1 MLEKIFEIIGTV
13 IGLFFYRFIIIGSM
27 MFIFMIVMYP
37 IVIAAFVYIGLYL
50 LFALKQRKKRLS
62 GTEAPKPHIYLI
74 LHASLFLLSLV
85 LIFLTGLIAC
95 RLDQIVAWFLIP
107 VASAYISGVITY
119 LIFRIPKRFK
129 TKKIVPIIATV
140 VVSLIVFAV
149 AEMVGLSFV
158 VLTLM

>member
-13 IGLFFYRFIIIGSM
+13 IGLFYSRFIIIVSIT
-27 MFIFMIVMYP
+27 FILMLVMYP
-37 IVIAAFVYIGLYL
+37 IVIAAIVYLGLYM

-62 GTEAPKPHIYLI
+62 GGESPKPLVYLV

-85 LIFLTGLIAC
+85 IIFLTGLIAC
-95 RLDQIVAWFLIP
+95 RLDQIIAWFLIP
-107 VASAYISGVITY
+107 VASAYISGAITY
-119 LIFRIPKRFK
+119 LIFGIPKRFRTNK
-129 TKKIVPIIATV
+129 LVPIIATV
-140 VVSLIVFAV
+140 VVSLIVFVV